1 MEQKQPV
8 MEDTYMAQ
16 VGLNM
21 PDFLDL
27 FMVIGRIQNEIW
39 STLPPP
45 ENKTIA
51 LLSVHQIQA
60 LTNLYLREKFKKE
73 PVTLNQLGDLLS
85 MKKAAASLM
94 VSDLS
99 KKKLVVRTVDKSNRR
114 HIRIHLT
121 PVGRQLGEAIGDR
134 GAELMEPLFVQA
146 EEAFDLTGRELKGFK
161 MTVQRLCKAYHEQ
174 HG

>member
-1 MEQKQPV
+1 
-8 MEDTYMAQ
+8 MEDTNVEEVVEQ
-16 VGLNM
+16 NM
-21 PDFLDL
+21 TELLDF
-27 FMVIGRIQNEIW
+27 FMVVGRIQNEIW
-39 STLPPP
+39 STLPPD

-51 LLSVHQIQA
+51 SLNVRQIQA
-60 LTNLYLREKFKKE
+60 LTNLYLREQFNEE
-73 PVTLNQLGDLLS
+73 PVTLNQLGDILF
-85 MKKAAASLM
+85 MKKAAVSLM

-99 KKKLVVRTVDKSNRR
+99 KKKLVVRKVDENNRR
-114 HIRIHLT
+114 YIRIHLT
-121 PVGRQLGEAIGDR
+121 PAGRRLGEAISDR

>member
-1 MEQKQPV
+1 ME
-8 MEDTYMAQ
+8 ETYMEEEVVQ
-16 VGLNM
+16 GIEDL
-21 PDFLDL
+21 LDL
-27 FMVIGRIQNEIW
+27 FMVVGRIQNEIW

-51 LLSVHQIQA
+51 SLNVRQIQA
-60 LTNLYLREKFKKE
+60 LTNLYLREQFEEE
-73 PVTLNQLGDLLS
+73 PVTLKQLGDLLS
-85 MKKAAASLM
+85 MKKKAAVSLM

-99 KKKLVVRTVDKSNRR
+99 KKKLVERKVDEKNRR
-114 HIRIHLT
+114 YIRIHLT
-121 PVGRQLGEAIGDR
+121 PAGRRLGEAISDR

>member
-1 MEQKQPV
+1 
-8 MEDTYMAQ
+8 MEDTNVEELVEQ
-16 VGLNM
+16 NM
-21 PDFLDL
+21 TELLDF
-27 FMVIGRIQNEIW
+27 FMVVGRIQNEIW
-39 STLPPP
+39 STLPPD

-51 LLSVHQIQA
+51 SLNVRQIQA
-60 LTNLYLREKFKKE
+60 LTNLYLREQFYEE
-73 PVTLNQLGDLLS
+73 PATLNQLGDILF
-85 MKKAAASLM
+85 MKKAAVSLM

-99 KKKLVVRTVDKSNRR
+99 KKKLVERKVDEKNRR
-114 HIRIHLT
+114 YIRIHLT
-121 PVGRQLGEAIGDR
+121 PAGRRLGEAISDR

>member
-1 MEQKQPV
+1 MEEEVVQGI
-8 MEDTYMAQ
+8 ED
-16 VGLNM
+16 L
-21 PDFLDL
+21 LDL
-27 FMVIGRIQNEIW
+27 FMVVGRIQNEIW

-51 LLSVHQIQA
+51 SLNVRQIQA
-60 LTNLYLREKFKKE
+60 LTNLYLREQFEEE
-73 PVTLNQLGDLLS
+73 PVTLKQLGDLLS
-85 MKKAAASLM
+85 MKKKAAVSLM

-99 KKKLVVRTVDKSNRR
+99 KKKLVERKVDEKNRR
-114 HIRIHLT
+114 YIRIHLT
-121 PVGRQLGEAIGDR
+121 PAGRRLGEAISDR